1 VCRETRRFA
10 LARKFPIDV
19 QGVCENGRVFDW
31 DDLRVVIAAAQTR
44 SLVGAAR
51 ELGVKHSTVGRRLD
65 ALEEAL
71 GLRLF
76 LRDRQGLTLTEAGTR
91 VLGQASEIQR
101 LAVGIERTMVEP
113 DDAFRG
119 TVRLTTSESFT
130 HFLVRRL
137 APLRALHE
145 DLIVEVLTTNAPVDL
160 LNRQA
165 DIAVRFV
172 ATAEQSLMQRR
183 IGTIGWSLYAS
194 KSYLAAHGRPPSAS
208 DLRGHRVVG
217 FDTSMAGVPGAK
229 WLEEHGDG
237 TRVVMKADSLIAV
250 MNATAMG
257 IGLGLLPC
265 FLESA
270 DANLV
275 RIDDRVLGT
284 RAAWLVAH
292 PDVARIPRVRTVIE
306 FLVAMMKE
314 EATVLSGE
322 APTTAA

>member
-1 VCRETRRFA
+1 M
-10 LARKFPIDV
+10 
-19 QGVCENGRVFDW
+19 FDW
-31 DDLRVVIAAAQTR
+31 DDLRVVLAAAETK

-51 ELGVKHSTVGRRLD
+51 LLGVKHSTVGRRLD
-65 ALEEAL
+65 ALEKAL

-76 LRDRQGLTLTEAGTR
+76 LRDRQGLTLTEAGAR
-91 VLGQASEIQR
+91 VLDQASEVQR
-101 LAVGIERTMVEP
+101 LAVGIERTMAHP
-113 DDAFRG
+113 DDAVRG

-137 APLRALHE
+137 AGLRAKHE
-145 DLIVEVLTTNAPVDL
+145 DLVVEVLTTNAPVDL

-165 DIAVRFV
+165 DLAVRFM
-172 ATAEQSLMQRR
+172 ATSEQSLMQRR
-183 IGTIGWSLYAS
+183 IGTMGWSLYAS
-194 KSYLAAHGRPPSAS
+194 KSYIAAYGRPPSAS

-217 FDTSMAGVPGAK
+217 FDAAMSGVPGAR
-229 WLEEHGDG
+229 WLEEHGEG

-257 IGLGLLPC
+257 IGLGVMPC

-275 RIDDRVLGT
+275 RLDDRVLGN
-284 RAAWLVAH
+284 RAAWLAAH

-306 FLVAMMKE
+306 FVVAMMKE
-314 EATVLSGE
+314 EAVVLSGE
-322 APTTAA
+322 LPTAAS

>member
-1 VCRETRRFA
+1 M
-10 LARKFPIDV
+10 
-19 QGVCENGRVFDW
+19 FDW
-31 DDLRVVIAAAQTR
+31 DDLRVVLAAAQTG
-44 SLVGAAR
+44 SLVGTAR
-51 ELGVKHSTVGRRLD
+51 QLGVKHSTVARRLD

-76 LRDRQGLTLTEAGTR
+76 LRDRQGLTLTEAGAR
-91 VLGQASEIQR
+91 VFDQASEMQR
-101 LAVGIERTMVEP
+101 IATGIERTMAQP
-113 DDAFRG
+113 DDAVRG

-137 APLRALHE
+137 ARLRAIHE

-160 LNRQA
+160 LNRHA
-165 DIAVRFV
+165 DIAVRFM
-172 ATAEQSLMQRR
+172 ATTEQSLMQRS
-183 IGTIGWSLYAS
+183 IGTVGWALYGS
-194 KSYLAAHGRPPSAS
+194 KDYIAAHGRPPSAS
-208 DLRGHRVVG
+208 ELRGHRVVG
-217 FDTSMAGVPGAK
+217 FDTPMSGVPGAQ
-229 WLEEHGDG
+229 WLEEHGEG

-257 IGLGLLPC
+257 MGLGVMPC

-275 RIDDRVLGT
+275 RLDNRVLGT

-306 FLVAMMKE
+306 FVVAMMKE
-314 EATVLSGE
+314 EAAVLSGE
-322 APTTAA
+322 LPTAAA